1 MTDTLV
7 RAARAK
13 ALLEDPLLTE
23 AFDVLEC
30 TQVSIFTDHL
40 CSAEQL
46 MEAHRMVRALR
57 AVKEHLQSV
66 IVDGKMLQAREG
78 RKGQHR
84 G

>member
-1 MTDTLV
+1 MDTAQ

-13 ALLEDPLLTE
+13 AIIEDPLFKE

-30 TQVSIFTDHL
+30 AQVSMFTTQV
-40 CSAEQL
+40 CNAEQL

-57 AVKEHLQSV
+57 MLKDQFASV
-66 IVDGKMLQAREG
+66 ILDGKLLERREEK
-78 RKGQHR
+78 RKQHR